1 MKNLLLTFL
10 SVTLLAFSLSG
21 WAASTKEEVKA
32 LQGQVEQLQKD
43 IDEIKKLLQE
53 GARAPAAAAPQ
64 QPGFTEQTVSIG
76 ESPVMGD
83 ANAPITM
90 IEYSDYQCPFCA
102 RNHTNVFPIIREEY
116 VDTGKVKVVMREF
129 PLTSIHQNA
138 FDASMAALCAGD
150 QDKYWEMADVLFANQ
165 RTLTTDNLK
174 SYAVNLG
181 LDADSFNDCL
191 DSRKYESR
199 VQEDLASGNKLGMRG
214 TPGFYIGLTDA
225 DDPNQAN
232 MSVFIRGAQSIDQFR
247 ASIED
252 LLKSVN

>member
-1 MKNLLLTFL
+1 MK
-10 SVTLLAFSLSG
+10 SVFVTLFSMTLLAFSLTG

-43 IDEIKKLLQE
+43 IDEIKKLLE
-53 GARAPAAAAPQ
+53 AGARAPAAAAQ
-64 QPGFTEQTVSIG
+64 QQAGFTEQTVSIG
-76 ESPVMGD
+76 ESPVLGESD
-83 ANAPITM
+83 APVTI

-102 RNHTNVFPIIREEY
+102 RSHTNVFPIIREEY

-129 PLTSIHQNA
+129 PLTSIHRNA
-138 FDASMAALCAGD
+138 FDASLAALCAGD
-150 QDKYWEMADVLFANQ
+150 QDKYWEMAEVLFSNQ

-174 SYAVNLG
+174 SYAGNLG
-181 LDADSFNDCL
+181 LDAASFDDCL

-199 VQEDLASGNKLGMRG
+199 VQADLASGNKLGMRG
-214 TPGFYIGLTDA
+214 TPGFYIGLTDS
-225 DDPNQAN
+225 DDPDQVN